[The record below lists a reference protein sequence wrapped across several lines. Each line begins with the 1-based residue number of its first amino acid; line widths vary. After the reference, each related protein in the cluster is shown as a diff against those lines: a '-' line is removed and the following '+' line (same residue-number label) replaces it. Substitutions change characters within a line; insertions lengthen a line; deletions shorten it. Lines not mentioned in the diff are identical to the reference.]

1 VWRMYGTLS
10 LCRRRGCQD
19 ETGRGAF
26 FAVSDSVPV
35 VEQARISPE
44 HLNALRKVH
53 ERLHGSQVTWL
64 VCAGMSLLLQGVPVS
79 AHDIDLETDAA
90 GAYEIER
97 LFAEYV
103 TRRVN
108 FSSTDR
114 IRSHFGAL
122 CIDGIKVEI
131 IGDIEIR
138 AEDGTWERSPD
149 LQKHRRF
156 VAVEGMQIPVLSLE
170 YECEAYRKL
179 GRPEK
184 AELVCKWLEKGQ
196 PDGSAQ

>member
-1 VWRMYGTLS
+1 
-10 LCRRRGCQD
+10 
-19 ETGRGAF
+19 
-26 FAVSDSVPV
+26 VSDSVPV
-35 VEQARISPE
+35 VEQARIGPE
-44 HLNALRKVH
+44 HLRALRKVH
-53 ERLHGSQVTWL
+53 ERLHRSEVNWV
-64 VCAGMSLLLQGVPVS
+64 VCAGMSLALQGVPVS
-79 AHDIDLETDAA
+79 VHDIDLETDAA
-90 GAYEIER
+90 GAYEIEG

-103 TRRVN
+103 NRRVI

-131 IGDIEIR
+131 IGDIETR
-138 AEDGTWERSPD
+138 AEDGSWERPPD

-179 GRPEK
+179 GRHER
-184 AELVCKWLEKGQ
+184 AEVVRQWLEKRQ
-196 PDGSAQ
+196 QDGDAQ